1 MLKQHWIGLVFE
13 AFVRVIAAARYGVA
27 SAQLCAVAAFVI
39 ACGAIHVTPA
49 SFESER
55 DDLAG
60 GASVASPLPGEVTA
74 PADAFLETSPRR
86 PARVSATAEQKNIA
100 RFLAGKYQLAIDR
113 VLEFVELAY
122 RAGKEV
128 KVDPL
133 LILAVASIESNFDPT
148 AQSERGA
155 QGLMQ
160 VLTRVHADKF
170 APFGGAAAA
179 FDPLANMKVGAQILK
194 DYLLRD
200 GTIEAALKAYVGAA
214 TLTHDNGYGA
224 KVLSE
229 RQLLADA
236 AAGRPAAAAPA
247 TAPAAPGRSAEVRVD
262 AIATPVLHTLDAR
275 PSQAAPEGRG
285 THAADARTAHGAD
298 ARGHGADA
306 RGAHV
311 PEVRAPQGT
320 DARGAEA
327 RGGQGAAELRGIVPA
342 GAEVPVAPVSA
353 DAVPPAEAF
362 APSAIRPTRD
372 I

>member
-1 MLKQHWIGLVFE
+1 MLKQHWIGFVFE

-27 SAQLCAVAAFVI
+27 SAHLCAIAAFVI

-49 SFESER
+49 SFEAER
-55 DDLAG
+55 EDLG
-60 GASVASPLPGEVTA
+60 GASVASSLPGEVTA
-74 PADAFLETSPRR
+74 PADSFLEPSARR

-113 VLEFVELAY
+113 VQEFVELAY

-148 AQSERGA
+148 AQSDRGA

-200 GTIEAALKAYVGAA
+200 GTVEAALKAYVVAA
-214 TLTHDNGYGA
+214 TLSHDNGYGA

-236 AAGRPAAAAPA
+236 AAGRPSVAAPA
-247 TAPAAPGRSAEVRVD
+247 SAAPGRSTEVQVE
-262 AIATPVLHTLDAR
+262 AVATPVVHALDAR
-275 PSQAAPEGRG
+275 TSQGAPDGRAAHGAEARVAHGTDARG
-285 THAADARTAHGAD
+285 PDVRGHAADARGPHAT
-298 ARGHGADA
+298 
-306 RGAHV
+306 
-311 PEVRAPQGT
+311 EVRGSQGT
-320 DARGAEA
+320 DARGAH
-327 RGGQGAAELRGIVPA
+327 GPIELRGIAPA
-342 GAEVPVAPVSA
+342 GAEAPVAPASA
-353 DAVPPAEAF
+353 DVTPPAEAF

>member
-1 MLKQHWIGLVFE
+1 MLKQHWIGFVFE
-13 AFVRVIAAARYGVA
+13 AFVRVIAAARYGAA
-27 SAQLCAVAAFVI
+27 SAQLCAIAAFVI

-49 SFESER
+49 SFEAELE
-55 DDLAG
+55 DLAG
-60 GASVASPLPGEVTA
+60 GASVASSLPGEVAA
-74 PADAFLETSPRR
+74 PADAFLEPAQRR

-113 VLEFVELAY
+113 VQEFVELAY

-200 GTIEAALKAYVGAA
+200 GTVEAALKAYVGAA

-236 AAGRPAAAAPA
+236 AAGRPSVAAP
-247 TAPAAPGRSAEVRVD
+247 APAAPGRSADVRVE
-262 AIATPVLHTLDAR
+262 AIATPVVHALDAR
-275 PSQAAPEGRG
+275 SSQGAPDGRAAL
-285 THAADARTAHGAD
+285 GAD
-298 ARGHGADA
+298 ARP
-306 RGAHV
+306 AH
-311 PEVRAPQGT
+311 GT
-320 DARGAEA
+320 DARGLIAYVE
-327 RGGQGAAELRGIVPA
+327 GLGYTVLDSGTM
-342 GAEVPVAPVSA
+342 
-353 DAVPPAEAF
+353 
-362 APSAIRPTRD
+362 RPIPLERD
-372 I
+372 LSGCHFDILCRPR

>member
-60 GASVASPLPGEVTA
+60 GSSVASPLPGEVTA

-170 APFGGAAAA
+170 APFGGVAAA
-179 FDPLANMKVGAQILK
+179 FDPLANMRVGAQILK
-194 DYLLRD
+194 EYMARD
-200 GTIEAALKAYVGAA
+200 GTVETALKSYVGAA
-214 TLTHDNGYGA
+214 LLPHDNGYGA

-229 RQLLADA
+229 RERIAA
-236 AAGRPAAAAPA
+236 VAAGLGPQAVEAAVRTRKPAPAVVEPVAAPVVM
-247 TAPAAPGRSAEVRVD
+247 PVVMPV
-262 AIATPVLHTLDAR
+262 ATPVVQHSETELRIKHRFDVPAA
-275 PSQAAPEGRG
+275 SAPEPAR
-285 THAADARTAHGAD
+285 ADEEASLRTDD
-298 ARGHGADA
+298 A
-306 RGAHV
+306 
-311 PEVRAPQGT
+311 
-320 DARGAEA
+320 
-327 RGGQGAAELRGIVPA
+327 LRPG
-342 GAEVPVAPVSA
+342 
-353 DAVPPAEAF
+353 
-362 APSAIRPTRD
+362 
-372 I
+372 